1 MTSTFYISLRALQQL
16 DESHNIRPVMSKR
29 KKHTNKK
36 NSSGIENEDQIKLN
50 DERGGKKRKRKNPP
64 KIFSHHVVADG
75 DLGAQSS
82 PACAELQRTVKKRKM
97 KLFST
102 GQHILETIFN

>member
-1 MTSTFYISLRALQQL
+1 MKEEA
-16 DESHNIRPVMSKR
+16 R
-29 KKHTNKK
+29 KEKEKEK
-36 NSSGIENEDQIKLN
+36 
-50 DERGGKKRKRKNPP
+50 KNPP